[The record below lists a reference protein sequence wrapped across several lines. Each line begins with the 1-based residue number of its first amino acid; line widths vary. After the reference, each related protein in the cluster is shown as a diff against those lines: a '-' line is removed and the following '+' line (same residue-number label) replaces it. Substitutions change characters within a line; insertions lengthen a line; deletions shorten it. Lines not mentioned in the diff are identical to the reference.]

1 MCMGIVDIVLLEFF
15 TKNMKDIWKYSLFR
29 DKEIMAQD
37 LVTSCFLLTEE
48 SSSLRQSL
56 VQTLSSP
63 FTLTPST

>member
-1 MCMGIVDIVLLEFF
+1 MGIFDIVLLEFF
-15 TKNMKDIWKYSLFR
+15 TENMKDIWKYSLFK

-48 SSSLRQSL
+48 STSLRQSL